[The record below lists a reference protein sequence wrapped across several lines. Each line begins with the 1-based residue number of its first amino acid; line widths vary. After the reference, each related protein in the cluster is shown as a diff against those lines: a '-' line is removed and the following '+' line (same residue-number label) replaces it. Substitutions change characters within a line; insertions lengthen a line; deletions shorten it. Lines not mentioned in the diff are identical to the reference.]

1 MRILAADIAEF
12 RAAQAAIGSL
22 ALADVRDFWDL
33 LDLGRPEAARNALLE
48 VVPAVT
54 TQWGEVS
61 AAQAAEWYGD
71 MRSTVGVTGSFRP
84 VMGATA
90 AVEWVQ
96 RQVRFG
102 AQHLFTNNPAQML
115 LFLEGPVI
123 RYTLEGGRNTI
134 IESVAA
140 DPQAVGWQRIARP
153 DACKFCR
160 FLMSNGAVYKTA
172 DTGSF
177 AAHQD
182 CKCVAVQSWDADAPE
197 VPARVY
203 EASKRTSGMSQ
214 AQRERHRAN
223 IRGYLEVMD

>member
-1 MRILAADIAEF
+1 MRIAATDVAEF
-12 RAAQAAIGSL
+12 RAAQAAIGDL
-22 ALADVRDFWDL
+22 AVADVRDFWSML
-33 LDLGRPEAARNALLE
+33 NLERPESVRDALLE
-48 VVPAVT
+48 LVPAVT
-54 TQWGEVS
+54 TQWGESS
-61 AAQAAEWYGD
+61 ALYAAEWYGD
-71 MRSTVGVTGSFRP
+71 MRSTLNVPGSFRP

-102 AQHLFTNNPAQML
+102 AQHLFTSTPGQML

-172 DTGSF
+172 DTASF

-203 EASKRTSGMSQ
+203 EASKRTSGMSPQ
-214 AQRERHRAN
+214 QREKHRAN
-223 IRGYLEVMD
+223 IRGYLADMK